1 MKGKGRLQ
9 GSLKVVVGTQECSK
23 MVEAEGKTIWGPKV
37 QSLSSHSHGV
47 LLFVSINEKN
57 LKKKKYV
64 ESTIDYK
71 YNRML
76 LDHYLY

>member
-57 LKKKKYV
+57 
-64 ESTIDYK
+64 
-71 YNRML
+71 
-76 LDHYLY
+76 